1 MLLEQLE
8 LADFRN
14 YRSSRFRFAGD
25 RVVFTGPNGIGKT
38 NLLESISFLS
48 ILRSFRTVSGREMVR
63 IGSRGFDLRG
73 RIEKEG
79 GLREE
84 LRVTQSLSGRRE
96 TFIGPNRIRRSSEF
110 IREFRTVVFVPEDRN
125 ITGGSSSF
133 RRRFFDMLIS
143 TLDSGYLTALS
154 NYHRA
159 LMQRNHALKSPQC
172 AAAAAAAFEPELAVN
187 APLIAARRREYAA
200 AVEEEVN
207 RMLAARER
215 AEFRIHFRCDYPE
228 SAEEYLALLAR
239 NREREM
245 IRSCTG
251 IGPQLDEFEF
261 FLNGKLLRH
270 YGSTG
275 QIRMISLLVKLAE
288 FNLVRRS
295 ARERVAVLV
304 DDVTGELDE
313 ENRVRFFETIADA
326 DQLFFTFTEFP
337 ALEFFR
343 DAEEIA
349 LPAQSNG
356 GDTE

>member
-1 MLLEQLE
+1 MLIEQLE
-8 LADFRN
+8 LTDFRN
-14 YRSSRFRFAGD
+14 YSSGRFQFSRD
-25 RVVFTGPNGIGKT
+25 KVVFTGPNGIGKT

-63 IGSRGFDLRG
+63 LGSRGFDLRC
-73 RIEKEG
+73 RIDKG
-79 GLREE
+79 GLRED
-84 LRVTQSLSGRRE
+84 LRVVQALSGRRE
-96 TFIGPNRIRRSSEF
+96 TFIGANRIRRSSEF

-125 ITGGSSSF
+125 ITGGSSSC

-143 TLDSGYLTALS
+143 TLDSGYLAALS

-159 LMQRNHALKSPQC
+159 LSQRNHALKSPER
-172 AAAAAAAFEPELAVN
+172 AAVAAAFEPELAAH

-200 AVEEEVN
+200 AVEQEVN
-207 RMLAARER
+207 RMLLQRGKAQ
-215 AEFRIHFRCDYPE
+215 FRIHFRCDYPE
-228 SAEEYLALLAR
+228 SSAEYLALLER

-261 FLNGKLLRH
+261 FLDGKLLRY

-275 QIRMISLLVKLAE
+275 QIRMLSLLIKLAE

-313 ENRVRFFETIADA
+313 ENCIRFFETIAHA

-337 ALEFFR
+337 SLEFFR
-343 DAEEIA
+343 DAEQIV
-349 LPAQSNG
+349 LSQKQG
-356 GDTE
+356 

>member
-8 LADFRN
+8 LTDFRN
-14 YRSSRFRFAGD
+14 YQSAGFRFTGD
-25 RVVFTGPNGIGKT
+25 KVVFTGPNGIGKT
-38 NLLESISFLS
+38 NLLESIGFLS

-63 IGSRGFDLRG
+63 IGSRGFDLRC
-73 RIEKEG
+73 RIDKGKGVHED
-79 GLREE
+79 LRI
-84 LRVTQSLSGRRE
+84 VQSLSGRRE
-96 TFIGPNRIRRSSEF
+96 TLIGSNRIRRSSEF

-125 ITGGSSSF
+125 ITGGSSSC

-143 TLDSGYLTALS
+143 TLDSGYLAALS

-159 LMQRNHALKSPQC
+159 LAQRNRALKSPGQS
-172 AAAAAAAFEPELAVN
+172 AAVAAFEPELAAG

-200 AVEEEVN
+200 AVEAEVN
-207 RMLAARER
+207 QMLALREKL
-215 AEFRIHFRCDYPE
+215 EFRINFRCDYPE
-228 SAEEYLALLAR
+228 DTGEYLALLAR

-261 FLNGKLLRH
+261 FLNGRLLRH

-313 ENRVRFFETIADA
+313 ENRIRFFETIADA

-337 ALEFFR
+337 GLDFFR

-349 LPAQSNG
+349 LPLKENG
-356 GDTE
+356 SGRG

>member
-8 LADFRN
+8 LTDFRN
-14 YRSSRFRFAGD
+14 YRLGRFRFAGD

-63 IGSRGFDLRG
+63 IGSRSFDLRG
-73 RIEKEG
+73 RIEKGG

-84 LRVTQSLSGRRE
+84 LRVVQLLSGKRE

-125 ITGGSSSF
+125 ITGGSSSC

-143 TLDSGYLTALS
+143 TLDSGYLSALS

-159 LMQRNHALKSPQC
+159 LTQRNHALKSPERV
-172 AAAAAAAFEPELAVN
+172 AAAAAFEPELAVN

-207 RMLAARER
+207 RMLSAREKS
-215 AEFRIHFRCDYPE
+215 EFRIHFRNDYPE
-228 SAEEYLALLAR
+228 SPEEYLALLAR

-275 QIRMISLLVKLAE
+275 QIRMISLLIKLAE

-313 ENRVRFFETIADA
+313 ENSVRFFETIADA

-337 ALEFFR
+337 ALKFFR

-349 LPAQSNG
+349 LPVQSNG
-356 GDTE
+356 GKAE